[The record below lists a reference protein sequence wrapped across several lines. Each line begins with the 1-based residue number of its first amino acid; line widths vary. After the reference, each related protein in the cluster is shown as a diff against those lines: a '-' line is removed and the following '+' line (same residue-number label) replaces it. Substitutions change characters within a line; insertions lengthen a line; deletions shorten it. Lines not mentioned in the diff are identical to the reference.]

1 MNKDS
6 IEPIRSYIDKDGT
19 WWMEFKEEEMKE
31 LFKNTIKP
39 IKSYNDEKGVWWIE
53 SEKRKVKK

>member
-1 MNKDS
+1 MTKDS

-19 WWMEFKEEEMKE
+19 WW
-31 LFKNTIKP
+31 
-39 IKSYNDEKGVWWIE
+39 IE